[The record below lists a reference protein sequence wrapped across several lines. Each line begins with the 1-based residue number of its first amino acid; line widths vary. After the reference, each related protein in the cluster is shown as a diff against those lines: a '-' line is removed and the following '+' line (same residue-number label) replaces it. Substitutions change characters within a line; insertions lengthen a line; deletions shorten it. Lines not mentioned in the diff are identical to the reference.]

1 MSVTDNR
8 SDPST
13 EQESAPEQG
22 VDELH
27 QPLWSVISFER
38 CEAARLVYDEAFKI
52 LEDLEA
58 QGVTG
63 LCIVTDSAAE
73 KVVADKRSKL

>member
-1 MSVTDNR
+1 MSVTDNLN
-8 SDPST
+8 DPST
-13 EQESAPEQG
+13 EQESAAEQS

-73 KVVADKRSKL
+73 KVVAGKRSKL

>member
-1 MSVTDNR
+1 MSVADNVN
-8 SDPST
+8 DPST
-13 EQESAPEQG
+13 EQESAPEQSL
-22 VDELH
+22 DELH

-58 QGVTG
+58 QGIAG

-73 KVVADKRSKL
+73 NVAAGKRSKL

>member
-1 MSVTDNR
+1 MSVMDNLN
-8 SDPST
+8 DPST
-13 EQESAPEQG
+13 EQESEPEQC

-73 KVVADKRSKL
+73 KVVAGNRLKL